1 MKPWLKTL
9 KIVDKDGETMIID
22 IVLPA
27 EKVLLLH
34 MHNIENRYCT
44 DFNRKN
50 RYCTVQIN
58 NI

>member
-34 MHNIENRYCT
+34 MLNI
-44 DFNRKN
+44 RK
-50 RYCTVQIN
+50 
-58 NI
+58 